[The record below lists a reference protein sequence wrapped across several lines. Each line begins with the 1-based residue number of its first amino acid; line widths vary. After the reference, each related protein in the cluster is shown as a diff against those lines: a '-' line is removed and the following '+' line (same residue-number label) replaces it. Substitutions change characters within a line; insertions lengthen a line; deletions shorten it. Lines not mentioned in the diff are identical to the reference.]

1 MRSHHDIPIRRHEDV
16 PLRRLGDVPLRRRW
30 VFHFRRTCDVT
41 GTNRETSL
49 RCRHDVL
56 LPGKTLPTWEKF
68 LNMAN
73 KVEPFQRGI
82 LQNSKFSI
90 EKLTWSRE
98 VSHILINE
106 KNKKIHVKK
115 FKGIGNLRLLLL
127 LSQFIIFK
135 FLLYYYCYRGY

>member
-1 MRSHHDIPIRRHEDV
+1 
-16 PLRRLGDVPLRRRW
+16 
-30 VFHFRRTCDVT
+30 
-41 GTNRETSL
+41 
-49 RCRHDVL
+49 
-56 LPGKTLPTWEKF
+56 
-68 LNMAN
+68 MAN

-82 LQNSKFSI
+82 LQNSKFSL

-98 VSHILINE
+98 VSDILINE

>member
-1 MRSHHDIPIRRHEDV
+1 
-16 PLRRLGDVPLRRRW
+16 
-30 VFHFRRTCDVT
+30 
-41 GTNRETSL
+41 
-49 RCRHDVL
+49 
-56 LPGKTLPTWEKF
+56 
-68 LNMAN
+68 MAN

-98 VSHILINE
+98 VSDILINE